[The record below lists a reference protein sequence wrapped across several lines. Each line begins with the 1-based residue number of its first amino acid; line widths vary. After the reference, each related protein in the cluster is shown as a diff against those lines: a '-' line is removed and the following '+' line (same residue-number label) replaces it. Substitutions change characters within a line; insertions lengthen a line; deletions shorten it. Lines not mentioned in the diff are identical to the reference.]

1 MLAFGL
7 MGKDNVP
14 VVAMLGRVSEVEH
27 QFTSEFVE
35 GEPITVPS
43 VRGPQ
48 ADSRD
53 VWYQN
58 HEEIRCQGCYQ

>member
-14 VVAMLGRVSEVEH
+14 VVAMLGRVSEIEH
-27 QFTSEFVE
+27 QFASESLR
-35 GEPITVPS
+35 GTITVPS

-48 ADSRD
+48 TNSRD

-58 HEEIRCQGCYQ
+58 HEEIRRQGCHQ

>member
-35 GEPITVPS
+35 RETITVPS

-48 ADSRD
+48 AHSRD
-53 VWYQN
+53 VWY
-58 HEEIRCQGCYQ
+58 